1 MSFSEYHAF
10 STRADVFVLEGMQ
23 VEIVAENDWT
33 TSSLSFSSDLVRGVH
48 ARASVERRRHEKRG
62 LRTWEVWRAPKRL
75 ELLSAAPQATITPP
89 SCMLSKL
96 PKCSTSRHTHADA

>member
-1 MSFSEYHAF
+1 MSFSELDAL
-10 STRADVFVLEGMQ
+10 STRAAVFVLEGMQ
-23 VEIVAENDWT
+23 LKIVAENNWT
-33 TSSLSFSSDLVRGVH
+33 ASSLSFSSDLVRRVH
-48 ARASVERRRHEKRG
+48 ARASVERRRREKRG

>member
-1 MSFSEYHAF
+1 MSFSEFDAL
-10 STRADVFVLEGMQ
+10 STRAAVSVLEGMQ
-23 VEIVAENDWT
+23 LKIVAENNWT
-33 TSSLSFSSDLVRGVH
+33 ASSLSFSSDLVRGVH
-48 ARASVERRRHEKRG
+48 ERASVERRRREKRR
-62 LRTWEVWRAPKRL
+62 LRTWEVWRAPKSL

>member
-1 MSFSEYHAF
+1 MSFSEFDAL
-10 STRADVFVLEGMQ
+10 STRAAESVLEGMQ
-23 VEIVAENDWT
+23 LKIVAKNNWT
-33 TSSLSFSSDLVRGVH
+33 ASSLSFSSDLVRGVH
-48 ARASVERRRHEKRG
+48 ASVERRRREKRG